1 MTLNNVIPKTYVTRH
16 KASAAVHTE
25 YVFNPVFFFYRVPSQ
40 RMNFVLKFIY
50 LLHGE

>member
-1 MTLNNVIPKTYVTRH
+1 MTLNNVTLKTYVKRH
-16 KASAAVHTE
+16 KASATLHTKD
-25 YVFNPVFFFYRVPSQ
+25 VFNLVFFFYRVPSQ